1 MRAALLAFA
10 LSLVCLATSSA
21 EPQRPKPTQRDQQ
34 TREPQRGTE
43 STPLFVSGE
52 VTITKDKTEAEG
64 DIAEREAKSHIDESL
79 VRYTF
84 WLAVTTALLFVAA
97 AVQAGL
103 FVWQLRLIGRGEATA
118 ETVANAAKSSAD
130 ASLLS
135 LRPWMSCEVEIGG
148 PLEFKEDGNAK
159 LPLIFI
165 MKNVGK
171 TPAMSV
177 RLEFPTINLVEPGVE
192 TSLSRL
198 QRRADLSRGLPV
210 KGGAIAVPGNMPIT
224 NPSGTLL
231 FPEGV
236 FVEQI
241 ILPINVAEIAASRQ
255 EAKNGGVNFWAEVV
269 VLVTYVYNLAPIRAD
284 TGFIYE
290 LKTKDGVP
298 LKFGVDVPMGDLR
311 LEPHSMWGGFAT

>member
-1 MRAALLAFA
+1 MAFA
-10 LSLVCLATSSA
+10 LSLVCSATCSA
-21 EPQRPKPTQRDQQ
+21 EPQKQKATQRDQQ
-34 TREPQRGTE
+34 ISEPQRGAA

-52 VTITKDKTEAEG
+52 VITKKNKTEAEG
-64 DIAEREAKSHIDESL
+64 DAAEREAKSHIDKSL

-84 WLAVTTALLFVAA
+84 WLAFTSALLFVAA
-97 AVQAGL
+97 AIQAGL
-103 FVWQLRLIGRGEATA
+103 FVWQLRLIGRGERTS
-118 ETVANAAKSSAD
+118 ETVAKAAKSSAD

-135 LRPWMSCEVEIGG
+135 LRPWMSCEVQIGG

-159 LPLIFI
+159 LPLIFV

-198 QRRADLSRGLPV
+198 QRTAGHSRGLPV
-210 KGGAIAVPGNMPIT
+210 KDGAIALPGNMAIA

-231 FPEGV
+231 FPDGV
-236 FVEQI
+236 SIEQI
-241 ILPINVAEIAASRQ
+241 ILPINVAEIAKSRQ
-255 EAKNGGVNFWAEVV
+255 ERNDGDVHFWAEVV

-290 LKTKDGVP
+290 LKTTDGVP
-298 LKFGVDVPMGDLR
+298 LKFGDDVPIGNLT
-311 LEPHSMWGGFAT
+311 LEPHPLWGGFAT

>member
-21 EPQRPKPTQRDQQ
+21 EPQRPKPPQRDQQ

-43 STPLFVSGE
+43 SAPLFVSGE
-52 VTITKDKTEAEG
+52 VTIKKSKTEVEV
-64 DIAEREAKSHIDESL
+64 DIAEREAKSHVDESL

-103 FVWQLRLIGRGEATA
+103 FVWQLRLIGRGETTA

-135 LRPWMSCEVEIGG
+135 LRPWMSCEVKIGG

-177 RLEFPTINLVEPGVE
+177 RLELATINLDEPGVE
-192 TSLSRL
+192 PSLSRL

-255 EAKNGGVNFWAEVV
+255 EAKNEGVSFWAEVV

-298 LKFGVDVPMGDLR
+298 LKFGVDIPMGDLR
-311 LEPHSMWGGFAT
+311 LEPHSMWGGFAI